1 MPARRLHDAE
11 VENGQSALILAARG
25 GSAPAVLQSFS
36 ERWNNICSPIRDT
49 PARNGLIATAVTA
62 SDSIMPSVAEL
73 IANALNT
80 GLVHP
85 GDPAKGVKPKP
96 IALPFGRK
104 ASMPQ
109 EYSDLMDATV
119 KLLSEAIVALIEEEH
134 EIVPREEAVVMR
146 RAVGEGPPHPL
157 AMGVH
162 CKCRDEP
169 LVMVPPPSNDRIVL
183 DGKTLIRQVSKL
195 DARCPHERKP

>member
-1 MPARRLHDAE
+1 MAISSQP
-11 VENGQSALILAARG
+11 SSLAG
-25 GSAPAVLQSFS
+25 V
-36 ERWNNICSPIRDT
+36 
-49 PARNGLIATAVTA
+49 V
-62 SDSIMPSVAEL
+62 PSVAEL

-85 GDPAKGVKPKP
+85 GDPSKGIKPKP

-119 KLLSEAIVALIEEEH
+119 KLLSEAIVALIEEGH